1 MVRSHYHVSVFVC
14 AYQNSFIKARDI
26 EREPRTLLCVA
37 DVWICGYFDC
47 FVQHFA
53 ICFTLLCSV
62 RFSSGPCSSA
72 FSSLVVCIASFHTA
86 GLSLYC
92 TVFIRVLSAN
102 LRASYYCLSLAFF
115 LWIFFFVVI
124 SRFQRFWALP
134 MFIVTWVRKNLS
146 KEVNTQNNLTSFKI
160 CIKFLVF

>member
-1 MVRSHYHVSVFVC
+1 MNNIHLFNNNEHKSNTRYVRMVRSHYHVSVFVC

-53 ICFTLLCSV
+53 ICFTLLSSV

-72 FSSLVVCIASFHTA
+72 FSSLVVYIASFHTA

-102 LRASYYCLSLAFF
+102 LRASYYVFYLSFVSF
-115 LWIFFFVVI
+115 LLEN
-124 SRFQRFWALP
+124 SA
-134 MFIVTWVRKNLS
+134 
-146 KEVNTQNNLTSFKI
+146 
-160 CIKFLVF
+160 